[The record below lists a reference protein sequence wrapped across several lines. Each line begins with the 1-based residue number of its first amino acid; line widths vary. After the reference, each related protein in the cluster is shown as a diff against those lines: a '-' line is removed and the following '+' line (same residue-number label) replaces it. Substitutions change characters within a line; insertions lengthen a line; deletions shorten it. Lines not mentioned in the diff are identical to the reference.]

1 MEARAVAEPA
11 STKVTVLAAL
21 VALMGPLAA
30 EYSLILA
37 AALVGGFVSL
47 SLRDEPLPGWLR
59 PLWHV
64 MAGSALALLVTPLG
78 AVVAIGVLPTAWALS
93 VDLVL
98 PVVALAVGM
107 WWHIALTKWLP
118 ALIGRKVGP

>member
-1 MEARAVAEPA
+1 MAEPA

-37 AALVGGFVSL
+37 GALVGGFVGL
-47 SLRDEPLPGWLR
+47 SLRNDPLPGWLR

-64 MAGSALALLVTPLG
+64 MVGSALALIVTPLG
-78 AVVAIGVLPTAWALS
+78 ALVAIGVLPASWALTID
-93 VDLVL
+93 VVL
-98 PVVALAVGM
+98 PVVALSVGM
-107 WWHIALTKWLP
+107 WWHIALTRWLP
-118 ALIGRKVGP
+118 ALINRKVGPPA